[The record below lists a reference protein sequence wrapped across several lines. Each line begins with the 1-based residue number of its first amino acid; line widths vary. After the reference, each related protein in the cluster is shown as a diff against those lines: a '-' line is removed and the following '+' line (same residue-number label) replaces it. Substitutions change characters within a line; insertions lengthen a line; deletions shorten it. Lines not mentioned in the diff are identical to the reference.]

1 MESEPPGLHAPCC
14 AAVLRAVPLGALLV
28 GDDGRIVAANPQF
41 VEVFGLR
48 GVDTS
53 AGADAGAVADAVARL
68 LPDGLPSVRGPRGEF
83 VRRAEI
89 RLRDGRVL
97 RRSRQP
103 LDADGR
109 RLGVLWLVEDV
120 TEQRRYEAELHR
132 HIDRLGELARDRAEF
147 AARTSHE
154 LRTPLATV
162 LTFCELLADPALGA
176 LGEPR
181 GEYLDT
187 VRRAA
192 TRMRDM
198 ADGLLHR
205 YAQAAGGAP
214 PAFAPLDPVPLL
226 TRLVHDVTP
235 WATRDGV
242 FVTLDVP
249 GGERPPLLAD
259 ADALERAL
267 TALLD
272 NAVKFTPAGGTVAV
286 TARPC
291 PRPGDVEA
299 SQALPSSQALP
310 PSEPSPSSEPS
321 PPPAPS
327 GWLISVTDSGIGI
340 PKEFQDEVFTEF
352 VRAPNA
358 RRGPYPGT
366 GLGLSVVRD
375 AVRLHSGTVAV
386 HGDEGHGTGVEV
398 WLPLG
403 GPPGAGSG
411 GPSSG
416 GPVGAGSSGAGP
428 A

>member
-1 MESEPPGLHAPCC
+1 MATEPPSLHAPCC
-14 AAVLRAVPLGALLV
+14 EAVLRAVPLGALLV

-53 AGADAGAVADAVARL
+53 TGADAEAVADAVARL
-68 LPDGLPSVRGPRGEF
+68 LPDGLPSVRGARSEF

-89 RLRDGRVL
+89 RLRDGRTL

-103 LDADGR
+103 IDADGR

-132 HIDRLGELARDRAEF
+132 HIDRLGELARERAEF

-181 GEYLDT
+181 GEYLET

-205 YAQAAGGAP
+205 YTQAAGGAP
-214 PAFAPLDPVPLL
+214 PSFAPLDPVLL
-226 TRLVHDVTP
+226 LARLVHDVTP

-291 PRPGDVEA
+291 PRPGDGEA
-299 SQALPSSQALP
+299 R
-310 PSEPSPSSEPS
+310 
-321 PPPAPS
+321 PPAPP
-327 GWLISVTDSGIGI
+327 GWLIAVTDSGIGI

-403 GPPGAGSG
+403 GPPGAGRGGSPGAGRG
-411 GPSSG
+411 GP
-416 GPVGAGSSGAGP
+416 SGAGP

>member
-1 MESEPPGLHAPCC
+1 METEPPSLHAPCC
-14 AAVLRAVPLGALLV
+14 EAVLRAVPPGALLV

-53 AGADAGAVADAVARL
+53 TGADAEAVADAVARL
-68 LPDGLPSVRGPRGEF
+68 LPDGLPSVRGARGEF

-89 RLRDGRVL
+89 RLRDGRTL

-103 LDADGR
+103 IDADGR

-132 HIDRLGELARDRAEF
+132 HIDRLGELARERAEF

-181 GEYLDT
+181 GEYLAT
-187 VRRAA
+187 IRRAA

-214 PAFAPLDPVPLL
+214 PSFAPLDPVPLL

-291 PRPGDVEA
+291 PRPGDGEA
-299 SQALPSSQALP
+299 R
-310 PSEPSPSSEPS
+310 
-321 PPPAPS
+321 PPAPP
-327 GWLISVTDSGIGI
+327 GWLITVTDSGIGI

-403 GPPGAGSG
+403 GPPGAGRG
-411 GPSSG
+411 GP
-416 GPVGAGSSGAGP
+416 SGAGP